1 MPAKEELTQVEKDK
15 LHFGFDFDFREIARR
30 PAESFTPGELAM
42 FKWTGIY
49 QQLQKGFFM
58 IRLRM
63 PGGLFTSKQLVRAA
77 EVAEKYAQNELCI
90 TTRQCLQYHWVRRED
105 LYKVIEEMK
114 DVGILTRNAC
124 GDVTRNVVSCPLI
137 GVCPHEEADTF
148 KMLRAIADHPELLDE
163 QRNLSRKHKISVA
176 GCGRSCAQTLMNCQ
190 GWYPVIRD
198 GKTGWKFHAGG
209 GLGSKPY
216 LAKAIFE
223 WVPEE
228 LVVEVARASTE
239 VFRRLGNRRVRALAR
254 LKIVVDTLGAQG
266 YAEKVLEVLTERKV
280 AGLEGIVVGDH
291 KVDVGESF
299 LAGQPVIEQKTKG
312 LFAVRAIIRRSE
324 LSGQEARRFAK
335 WAEDYGDGTLAFT
348 NRQNLL
354 FRSVPEARVKA
365 LSALLQKEG
374 YITEGFEHVPDIV
387 ACVGTTVCNL
397 AVADTPNTY
406 KRMMTELARDEA
418 WWRSVGP
425 VRINMNGCPNSCA
438 QHAIAD
444 IGLRGLRKRTENGSE
459 EGYSI
464 FIGGSLAGAGH
475 VAEPVCDVTA
485 PYVVALLRKI
495 LDIYLKERRS
505 AAEHFGAFARRVT
518 GAGMKVLLGEFKP
531 DTDPVGERNQSYDAL
546 YKESLNAT
554 PKKDLP

>member
-15 LHFGFDFDFREIARR
+15 LHFGFDFDFREIATR

-63 PGGLFTSKQLVRAA
+63 PGGLLASKQLVRAA
-77 EVAEKYAQNELCI
+77 ELAEQYAQNELCI

-105 LYKVIEEMK
+105 LYKMIEGMK
-114 DVGILTRNAC
+114 EVGILTRNAC
-124 GDVTRNVVSCPLI
+124 GDVTRNVVTCPLA
-137 GVCPHEEADTF
+137 GVCPHEEGETF
-148 KMLRAIADHPELLDE
+148 KMLHAIADHPELLDE

-176 GCGRSCAQTLMNCQ
+176 GCGRACGQTLMNCQ
-190 GWYPVIRD
+190 GWYPVRKN
-198 GKTGWKFHAGG
+198 GTVGWKFHAGG
-209 GLGSKPY
+209 GLGTKPY
-216 LAKAIFE
+216 LAKAIFA

-228 LVVEVARASTE
+228 LVVAVARASTE

-254 LKIVVDTLGAQG
+254 LKIVVDNLGAQG
-266 YAEKVLEVLTERKV
+266 YAEKVLEVMKERKV
-280 AGLEGIVVGDH
+280 PGIEKIVVGDH

-299 LAGQPVIEQKTKG
+299 LAGQPVIEQKMKG
-312 LFAVRAIIRRSE
+312 LFVVRAIIKRSE
-324 LSGQEARRFAK
+324 MSGQEARRFAK
-335 WAEDYGDGTLAFT
+335 WAGEYGDGTLVFT

-354 FRSVPEARVKA
+354 FRSVPENKIKE
-365 LSALLQKEG
+365 LSGLLRKEG

-406 KRMMTELARDEA
+406 KRMMLELSQDEA
-418 WWRSVGP
+418 WWRSIGP

-438 QHAIAD
+438 QHAISD
-444 IGLRGLRKRTENGSE
+444 IGLRGLRKRTEHGSE
-459 EGYSI
+459 EGYSL
-464 FIGGSLAGAGH
+464 FVGGSLAGAGH

-485 PYVVALLRKI
+485 PYVVPLIRKI

-505 AAEHFGAFARRVT
+505 PEEFFGAFSRRVT
-518 GAGMKVLLGEFKP
+518 GAGMKALLGEFRP
-531 DTDPVGERNQSYDAL
+531 DTDPVGERNRSYGAL
-546 YKESLNAT
+546 YKDAPDQAQKKT
-554 PKKDLP
+554 PE

>member
-30 PAESFTPGELAM
+30 PAESFTPNELAM

-114 DVGILTRNAC
+114 EVGILTKNAC
-124 GDVTRNVVSCPLI
+124 GDVTRNVVSCPLV

-148 KMLRAIADHPELLDE
+148 QMLRAIADHPELLDE

-176 GCGRSCAQTLMNCQ
+176 GCGRACAQTLMNCQ
-190 GWYPVIRD
+190 GWYPVTKSGIV
-198 GKTGWKFHAGG
+198 GWKFHAGG

-216 LAKAIFE
+216 IAKAIFE
-223 WVPEE
+223 WVPAE
-228 LVVEVARASTE
+228 LVVDVARASTE
-239 VFRRLGNRRVRALAR
+239 VYRRLGNRRVRALAR
-254 LKIVVDTLGAQG
+254 LKIVVDSLGAQG
-266 YAEKVLEVLTERKV
+266 YAEKVLEVLKERNVQGIEK
-280 AGLEGIVVGDH
+280 IVVGDH
-291 KVDVGESF
+291 TVDVGESF
-299 LAGQPVIEQKTKG
+299 LDGQPVIEQKTKG
-312 LFAVRAIIRRSE
+312 LFVVRAIIKRSE
-324 LSGQEARRFAK
+324 LSGQEARRFAA
-335 WAEDYGDGTLAFT
+335 WAEQFGDGTLVFT

-354 FRSVPEARVKA
+354 FRSVPAAKVPA
-365 LSALLQKEG
+365 LSALLKKEG

-397 AVADTPNTY
+397 AVADVPNTY
-406 KRMMTELARDEA
+406 KSMMKDLALDEA
-418 WWRSVGP
+418 WWRKVGP

-444 IGLRGLRKRTENGSE
+444 IGLRGLRKRTERGSE
-459 EGYSI
+459 EGYSV

-485 PYVVALLRKI
+485 PYVVPLLKKM
-495 LDIYLKERRS
+495 LDIYVKERRS
-505 AAEHFGAFARRVT
+505 AAETFAAFSKRITAS
-518 GAGMKVLLGEFKP
+518 GMKALLGDIPFG
-531 DTDPVGERNQSYDAL
+531 TDPVGERNQDYDAL
-546 YKESLNAT
+546 YKDSVIAAQ
-554 PKKDLP
+554 KKVSQ